1 MTLEE
6 LIISTFS
13 ASAMFLLPLLV
24 HCNSL
29 ILEIDGS
36 IVLKFLFGL
45 RLFVCFLFIV
55 TLFLLKPLDARAD
68 ADNMLQTWPTV
79 VLEFEGDHVVGF
91 GEVQTRTGFASKPGE
106 GMQYLFLRGGM
117 GYRVT
122 KHLSLLQ
129 GYAYNPGFQ
138 PQFFVENRLF
148 QQLDYK
154 RHLKKLKVSFR
165 SRLEERFIEHVDGV
179 AIRNRNKLKLS
190 YPIGHVEP
198 GEHARLS
205 AVVYD
210 EHFYFLNSTHSPEFQ
225 RGFDQNRAFAGF
237 DYRWNERFTTE
248 FGYLMQYNN
257 RHNEHDLVNHVIALQ
272 TVIKVGKIKKKD
284 KNPDEYD
291 DEDYNEG
298 GN

>member
-1 MTLEE
+1 VLLRMIPFKGLHLFC
-6 LIISTFS
+6 LIGT
-13 ASAMFLLPLLV
+13 
-24 HCNSL
+24 
-29 ILEIDGS
+29 
-36 IVLKFLFGL
+36 IVLKSLFN
-45 RLFVCFLFIV
+45 CPA
-55 TLFLLKPLDARAD
+55 FLLGCLIFTFLIAVPLKAHAD

-106 GMQYLFLRGGM
+106 GIQYLFLRGGV
-117 GYRVT
+117 GYRLT

-154 RHLKKLKVSFR
+154 RHLKKMKVSFR

-190 YPIGHVEP
+190 YPIGHVKQ
-198 GEHARLS
+198 GEHAKLA

-210 EHFYFLNSTHSPEFQ
+210 EYFYFLNSTHSPEFQ
-225 RGFDQNRAFAGF
+225 RGFDQNRVFAGL
-237 DYRWNERFTTE
+237 DYRWNERVTTE
-248 FGYLMQYNN
+248 VGYLMQYNN
-257 RHNEHDLVNHVIALQ
+257 RHGEHDLVNHVIALQ
-272 TVIKVGKIKKKD
+272 TTVKVGRIKTKD